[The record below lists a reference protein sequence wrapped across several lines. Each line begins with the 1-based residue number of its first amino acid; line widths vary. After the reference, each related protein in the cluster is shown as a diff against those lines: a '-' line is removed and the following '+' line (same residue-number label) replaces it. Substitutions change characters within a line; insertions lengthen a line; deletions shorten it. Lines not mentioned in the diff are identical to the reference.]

1 MKTEEAF
8 SESGLDWAA
17 FLKALYLLG
26 VVLFVATPL
35 VATVL
40 GGFKS
45 LSLFQSNFLYFNG
58 LRIIMKPPTHPSKL
72 GVYIEVN
79 VKEYE
84 HYTVRSHEFNQ
95 CG

>member
-1 MKTEEAF
+1 VRIQGKLIRERNN
-8 SESGLDWAA
+8 
-17 FLKALYLLG
+17 LLPIDYM
-26 VVLFVATPL
+26 FF
-35 VATVL
+35 
-40 GGFKS
+40 GFKS

-58 LRIIMKPPTHPSKL
+58 LRIIMKPPSHPSKL